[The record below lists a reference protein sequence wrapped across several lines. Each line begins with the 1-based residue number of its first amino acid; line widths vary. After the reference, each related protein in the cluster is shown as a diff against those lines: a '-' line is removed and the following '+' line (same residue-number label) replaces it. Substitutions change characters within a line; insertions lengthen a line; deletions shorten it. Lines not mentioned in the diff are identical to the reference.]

1 MWLLLLHWSRLVL
14 LLQARHLWQASAY
27 QSCLVLPWLQSANHQ
42 VTRHSPPHPPCSAH
56 PHTLTLA
63 RAHTLHRQGFGVPP
77 RTVVEYSP
85 CERWT
90 VRSMALVF
98 VGGCV
103 LFSVLTVLQWGPGFT
118 NGVHKLVEAPSA
130 PVNLLRQAQV
140 PLATGVS
147 MVVTGVVMPTLLTL
161 NETINGIVDLNST
174 NHNMVCVDQTVD
186 NIPDTNELLHQLAL
200 ANASLFEV
208 KGGCWKE

>member
-1 MWLLLLHWSRLVL
+1 
-14 LLQARHLWQASAY
+14 
-27 QSCLVLPWLQSANHQ
+27 
-42 VTRHSPPHPPCSAH
+42 
-56 PHTLTLA
+56 
-63 RAHTLHRQGFGVPP
+63 
-77 RTVVEYSP
+77 
-85 CERWT
+85 
-90 VRSMALVF
+90 MALVF
-98 VGGCV
+98 VGGCI

-186 NIPDTNELLHQLAL
+186 NIPDTDELLHQLAL

-208 KGGCWKE
+208 KGGCVGRSECCCLVWLACSHSLSHTCSH